1 MYPHQL
7 QVHLVPLA
15 LIPIPSGTFIAG
27 LTFWHKEMVGASKSH
42 QKPRLRQRSNQLSLV
57 TCLIQWVVEE
67 GKKGTTQLCFIANL
81 FSQETSY
88 LALLIPGH

>member
-15 LIPIPSGTFIAG
+15 LIPIPSGTFTAG

-67 GKKGTTQLCFIANL
+67 GKKEPLNYVSLQT
-81 FSQETSY
+81 FSHRKPLT
-88 LALLIPGH
+88 LLS